1 MELIRTFHPI
11 GQGGFYSE
19 KFYENDNMV
28 FSVVYDCGSF
38 SPDTLENEINNT
50 FINNNDKVN
59 VLFISHFHQDHINRV
74 EYLIDKCKV
83 DYIFIPEIDEEE
95 KMLILS
101 SYNSK
106 NRKESSFLYKFLINP
121 QQAIKELSEHIKVIF
136 IKAIS
141 KENNLKDTELLEFN
155 NENIIFPNFNKE
167 KIFINSGSKLVFK
180 YNNKPIW
187 EYVFNNFKDEK
198 LSAKIKS
205 LTEKYSITL
214 EIYKNFIINRNHK
227 KRGIDKNIYSLILYS
242 GPVNKNIY
250 SLILYFGSEDE
261 KRMCIKKTCEIY
273 EIIFSTENYFSYKIG
288 CLYTGDFNLNI
299 DFDFI
304 KNMLENNCEINFFQ
318 IPHHGSK
325 HSWNSKYKN
334 NLNNKFLFLSAG
346 TKNKYS
352 HPHKEVLM
360 DILST
365 HCCYPRIIS
374 EDKESKIE
382 MKIHIF

>member
-19 KFYENDNMV
+19 KFYENDNMF

-106 NRKESSFLYKFLINP
+106 NRNESSFLYKFLINP
-121 QQAIKELSEHIKVIF
+121 QQAIKELSEHVKVIF

-141 KENNLKDTELLEFN
+141 KENNSKDTELLEFN
-155 NENIIFPNFNKE
+155 NGNIISPNFNEE
-167 KIFINSGSKLVFK
+167 KISINSNSKLVFN
-180 YNNKPIW
+180 YNDKPIW
-187 EYVFNNFKDEK
+187 EYIFNNFKDKK
-198 LSAKIKS
+198 LSDKIKKFRKKHSINLPINSETYNTLTKDNEYKKIS
-205 LTEKYSITL
+205 L
-214 EIYKNFIINRNHK
+214 
-227 KRGIDKNIYSLILYS
+227 DKNIYSLILYS
-242 GPVNKNIY
+242 RPVNENSCFDKSTIHY
-250 SLILYFGSEDE
+250 EMYDIFFG
-261 KRMCIKKTCEIY
+261 KKEYLHKT
-273 EIIFSTENYFSYKIG
+273 G
-288 CLYTGDFNLNI
+288 CLYTGDFNLNNN
-299 DFDFI
+299 FEFI
-304 KNMLENNCEINFFQ
+304 ENILKNNNKISSFQ

-325 HSWNSKYKN
+325 YSWNNKYKN
-334 NLNNKFLFLSAG
+334 NLENKFLFLSAG

-382 MKIHIF
+382 MKIYIF